1 MLHKSQKISLDLIYE
16 YFMNNKLNSIE
27 GLMDKDIIGKFG
39 KLIVNS
45 EFNYEKKSS
54 LIKKFFSEKNS
65 DDESFDAEVKKNIFI
80 SLFENEEFASRFLK
94 ENFYYFAIYAR
105 YLPEEY
111 QQKIRIIRTAIDKE
125 TQTQIDLQN
134 STR

>member
-1 MLHKSQKISLDLIYE
+1 MLHKSKKDSLDLIYE
-16 YFMNNKLNSIE
+16 YFMDNELSSIE

-45 EFNYEKKSS
+45 EFNYEEKSS

-80 SLFENEEFASRFLK
+80 SLFKNEEFASRFLK
-94 ENFYYFAIYAR
+94 ENFYYF
-105 YLPEEY
+105 
-111 QQKIRIIRTAIDKE
+111 D
-125 TQTQIDLQN
+125 
-134 STR
+134 